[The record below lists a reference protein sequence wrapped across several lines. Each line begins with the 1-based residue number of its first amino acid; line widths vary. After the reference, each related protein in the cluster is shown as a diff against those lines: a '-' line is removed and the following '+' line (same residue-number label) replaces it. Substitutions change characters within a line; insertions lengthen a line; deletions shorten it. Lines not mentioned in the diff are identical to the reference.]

1 METNGLEHRNF
12 SLPGNPRYQPKELI
26 PYFGYDNLYRTVG
39 EVELAA
45 LEVLHEIGF
54 IPDQDIDQLTKE
66 VREQIRAIPTTMVD
80 QVERT
85 VTHHDLRAWV
95 RIAQEM
101 LPEGLQ
107 RWLHFPLTSYDALDT
122 ARALMFVNAYQDVTR
137 RQIAEVVCILM
148 RMIREHADTIQ
159 IGRTHGQHA
168 LPITIG
174 FWLATILNRILY
186 NWKRIDQCADGIVGK
201 LSGAV
206 GACNAQYALGIA
218 VACKHPS
225 FEERVLGKLGLKP
238 GSISTQIAQPE
249 SLAYFLHA
257 HVMLSGALG
266 QFARDCRHLMRTEIG
281 EVREAFVPGQVG
293 SSTMAHK
300 RNPINFEN
308 IEGMWLRT
316 RKEYSGVLDTL
327 VSEHQRDLVGSSLMR
342 DFPIIVVNVHVQ
354 LGTLLRR
361 KDKDTPTFLERLNVD
376 ADACQK
382 NLTLQGGLILAEPL
396 YLALQMF
403 GYGGDG
409 HRLVNE
415 MLVPAAQKQ
424 EITLIEALEQSSDDA
439 AKLAW
444 ARVPD
449 DIRRGFESGENY
461 TGNAAHA
468 ARALAD
474 TAEEYL
480 FHSGFPYE

>member
-1 METNGLEHRNF
+1 METNGLEHRNL

-26 PYFGYDNLYRTVG
+26 PYFGYDNLYRPVG

-54 IPDQDIDQLTKE
+54 IPDQDIDQLTRE
-66 VREQIRAIPTTMVD
+66 VRERIRAIPTTAVD
-80 QVERT
+80 QLERT

-95 RIAQEM
+95 RIAQDM
-101 LPEGLQ
+101 LPESLR

-122 ARALMFVNAYQDVTR
+122 ARALMFVEAYRDATR
-137 RQIAEVVCILM
+137 PRIAEVVLILVCM
-148 RMIREHADTIQ
+148 VRKYADTIQ

-168 LPITIG
+168 LPIKIG

-186 NWKRIDQCADGIVGK
+186 NWKQIDQCADGLVGK

-218 VACKHPS
+218 VACKHQS

-238 GSISTQIAQPE
+238 GLISTQIVQPE
-249 SLAYFLHA
+249 PLAYFLHA
-257 HVMLSGALG
+257 HVMLSGAFG
-266 QFARDCRHLMRTEIG
+266 QFGRDCRSLMRTEIG
-281 EVREAFVPGQVG
+281 EVCETFEQGQVG

-308 IEGMWLRT
+308 LEGMWLRT
-316 RKEYSGVLDTL
+316 RSQFDGVLDT
-327 VSEHQRDLVGSSLMR
+327 VISEHQRDLVGSSLMR
-342 DFPIIVVNVHVQ
+342 DFPTIVVNVHVQ

-361 KDKDTPTFLERLNVD
+361 KDKEEPTFLERLSVD
-376 ADACQK
+376 AAACEK
-382 NLTLQGGLILAEPL
+382 NLQMQGGLVMAEPL
-396 YLALQMF
+396 YLALQMY
-403 GYGGDG
+403 GYEGDG

-415 MLVPAAQKQ
+415 TLVPTAQKQ
-424 EITLIEALEQSSDDA
+424 GVSLVVALEQSSDDQ

-444 ARVPD
+444 AQVPE
-449 DIRRGFESGENY
+449 DIKSALESPEDY
-461 TGNAAHA
+461 TGNAAQQARDIADA
-468 ARALAD
+468 AG
-474 TAEEYL
+474 EYL
-480 FHSGFPYE
+480 FHEYGVSV